1 MKKIRFKKFQINW
14 KNFLNYIL
22 LILLSSFLLLDVL
35 IALPLTEKLTDI
47 VAFDLNVSNNSWSKE
62 YILDLESED
71 VKDINKTRNILFKR
85 LNQYGVEEVSIY
97 KEDNNLRVVVTTS
110 LAQIYVE
117 ELIRNPYQY
126 SIVTRKEDVDFE
138 NEEDPYAQYMAD
150 NYNDTTLDSS
160 IFRNIHIAL
169 LPDSNGTDSYF
180 GIAKVWPNKQ
190 QEFRNFLTENTGKS
204 IGLKI
209 DGFVT
214 PMSISD
220 STIFAIPLGADEES
234 IEAIDILY
242 NSGNIP
248 TSYTIS
254 DQKDLEITNSKL
266 DYIEISIAIF
276 VIILVIYG
284 YLYITKLYTT
294 KYLITSLFA
303 TVLAIATLLTMLK
316 ISFIPVNT
324 YILLIES
331 IIIIIL
337 TRVLTTNPESRYL
350 ITASTFGIS
359 LIMRILGIGYIKIF
373 ANDMLIISLL
383 ILLCVIFSNYYIN
396 NITKY
401 FKK

>member
-1 MKKIRFKKFQINW
+1 
-14 KNFLNYIL
+14 
-22 LILLSSFLLLDVL
+22 
-35 IALPLTEKLTDI
+35 
-47 VAFDLNVSNNSWSKE
+47 
-62 YILDLESED
+62 
-71 VKDINKTRNILFKR
+71 
-85 LNQYGVEEVSIY
+85 
-97 KEDNNLRVVVTTS
+97 
-110 LAQIYVE
+110 
-117 ELIRNPYQY
+117 
-126 SIVTRKEDVDFE
+126 
-138 NEEDPYAQYMAD
+138 
-150 NYNDTTLDSS
+150 
-160 IFRNIHIAL
+160 
-169 LPDSNGTDSYF
+169 
-180 GIAKVWPNKQ
+180 
-190 QEFRNFLTENTGKS
+190 
-204 IGLKI
+204 
-209 DGFVT
+209 
-214 PMSISD
+214 MSISD

-337 TRVLTTNPESRYL
+337 TRVLTTNPESKYL

-359 LIMRILGIGYIKIF
+359 LIMKILGIGYIKIF